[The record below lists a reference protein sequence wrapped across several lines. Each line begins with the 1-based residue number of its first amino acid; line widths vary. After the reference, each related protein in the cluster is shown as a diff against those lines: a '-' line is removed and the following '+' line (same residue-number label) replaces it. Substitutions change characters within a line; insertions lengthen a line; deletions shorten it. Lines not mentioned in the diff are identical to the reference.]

1 MQGFSFSRQSRAL
14 RYNRAVDC
22 DELYGDSFKKDSD
35 AVRRIGN
42 NVTLSFHHMQFD
54 KAGKVTLTLDGA
66 TALDT
71 NTVSLRITNE
81 QGEAK
86 VSTCDFRKSERG
98 EQTFEVEVPQ
108 GECTVSF
115 VFLPGSSFDF
125 YGFSFTPVND

>member
-1 MQGFSFSRQSRAL
+1 M
-14 RYNRAVDC
+14 
-22 DELYGDSFKKDSD
+22 
-35 AVRRIGN
+35 
-42 NVTLSFHHMQFD
+42 
-54 KAGKVTLTLDGA
+54 TLTLDCA

-86 VSTCDFRKSERG
+86 VSTCGFRQSERG
-98 EQTFEVEVPQ
+98 EQAFEVEVPQ

-125 YGFSFTPVND
+125 YGFRFTPVND